1 MNEIIRPERDTDSAD
16 IRSRDGK
23 TVMKNIIQVDLKGS
37 SGVFCLSCIF
47 T

>member
-16 IRSRDGK
+16 RRSRDGK
-23 TVMKNIIQVDLKGS
+23 TVMKNYSGGFKEN
-37 SGVFCLSCIF
+37 SGVSCLSCIF